1 MKFILFV
8 FSISQAICALAQAY
22 VIKPLRINPTTILQN
37 GSEPLDFCDWNS
49 RLYFS
54 ARKNKLSPYYL
65 FSFGK
70 TDTIATDKYSGTINS
85 PGELTPNADRL
96 LFKASDPDYGMQLR
110 SLDFSDTGVSCLTCG
125 LDSSRN
131 FIVSGITVPGSDRW
145 VYYFRFKNSDL
156 TIAELWK
163 SNLDNGNSRRL
174 GVNFKNP
181 GYLKVKGEKLFLQH
195 EIAGRQVL
203 MVADTSGAGFKRL
216 HPDLIMCTTA
226 FAELNGEF
234 FFGGV
239 DTLKGLQLWKTD
251 GSLSGTS
258 LVKQINQSGDA
269 YPSQLTVIGQNLYF
283 TANDGV
289 KGFEVWSSDGTPGG
303 TVMLTDKNPQLFTN
317 PQRLLTAYGN
327 RIYFTLN
334 DGIGGEEIWSTDALG
349 SVTRLLKDFNPGS
362 NGSECTGMKVY
373 NNRLFFIL
381 NNGTSCRLWVSDGTE
396 AGTKEVKIIPGV
408 QYDALCNSYSS
419 MQPGDGALYV
429 SIYTA
434 DHGYTIGRCTF
445 DPNSSLNESKT
456 SSEIYLY
463 PNPVTGRELYFSKTL
478 SGIIV
483 NSEGRYMSILE
494 NTQSISLTGWPCGV
508 YCLIGKEGM
517 VYRFVIV
524 TD

>member
-8 FSISQAICALAQAY
+8 FSISQAICGLSQAY

-37 GSEPLDFCDWNS
+37 GSEPLGFCDWNS

-70 TDTIATDKYSGTINS
+70 TDTIATDKYSGAISS
-85 PGELTPNADRL
+85 PGELTPIADKL
-96 LFKASDPDYGMQLR
+96 LFTASDPDYGIQLR
-110 SLDFSDTGVSCLTCG
+110 SLDLSDTGVSCLTCA

-131 FIVSGITVPGSDRW
+131 FSVGGITVPENDRW
-145 VYYFRFKNSDL
+145 VYYFRYQITDL
-156 TIAELWK
+156 SIAELWK
-163 SNLDNGNSRRL
+163 SNLDNGISRRL
-174 GVNFKNP
+174 IVNLKNP
-181 GYLKVKGEKLFLQH
+181 GYLKVKGDRLFLQL

-203 MVADTSGAGFKRL
+203 MVADTSGAGLNRL

-226 FAELNGEF
+226 FTELNGEY

-251 GSLSGTS
+251 GSLSGTA
-258 LVKQINQSGDA
+258 LIKQINQSGDA
-269 YPSQLTVIGQNLYF
+269 FPSQFTVIGQKLYF

-289 KGFEVWSSDGTPGG
+289 KGFEIWSSDGTPGG

-334 DGIGGEEIWSTDALG
+334 DGIGGEEIWSTDASGLT
-349 SVTRLLKDFNPGS
+349 TRLLKDFNPGS

-381 NNGTSCRLWVSDGTE
+381 NNGTSCRLWVSDGTD
-396 AGTKEVKIIPGV
+396 AGTKEVKIIPGL

-419 MQPGDGALYV
+419 MHISDGALYLN
-429 SIYTA
+429 IYTA
-434 DHGYTIGRCTF
+434 DYGYTIGRCTF
-445 DPNSSLNESKT
+445 DPNSSVNEAKT
-456 SSEIYLY
+456 SADIYLF
-463 PNPVTGRELYFSKTL
+463 PNPVSGSDLFFSKSL
-478 SGIIV
+478 NGIIV
-483 NSEGRYMSILE
+483 NSEGRYMTCVNNVE
-494 NTQSISLTGWPCGV
+494 SISIKAWPAGV
-508 YCLIGKEGM
+508 YCLIGNDGM
-517 VYRFVIV
+517 IYRFAVLSE
-524 TD
+524 